1 MLFYLD
7 KGAVAGA
14 PHACAEGRTASSIA
28 RRRSLRFL
36 TLSISDLQCPP
47 LPDIGGARILLGR
60 KARAISSAGRA
71 LARQAR
77 GHWFKSSI
85 AHHFARAVARP
96 RSQGPSR
103 CVRDRPLIWN
113 RRKRTD
119 DVGTEAVRRS
129 GFPGRPL

>member
-1 MLFYLD
+1 MTGRSEFVALAPRAGYLAAA
-7 KGAVAGA
+7 K
-14 PHACAEGRTASSIA
+14 TIW
-28 RRRSLRFL
+28 
-36 TLSISDLQCPP
+36 
-47 LPDIGGARILLGR
+47 
-60 KARAISSAGRA
+60 AISSAGRA